1 MSVQNC
7 VEGNVSVWR
16 IQPSQGGFA
25 GQLAALWRH
34 RNISAALARQ
44 VIADRAERRILGLPW
59 MLVQP
64 LLLAWPAVFVLGNVF
79 KVSVAPL
86 PLPMFIVSG
95 LAVWIFVRRGIQFL
109 SRSLGANRGLMQK
122 VYIPGFL
129 LLCASVSPAFI
140 QFLVFVA
147 VLAVLAVY
155 YGPIAGVFYI
165 PFGWHFLAFVPSLV
179 LIVLLVIAVG
189 CFTCVLFNLRDDARL
204 AMKHVIGGW
213 MLITPIVYPPEVIP
227 ESHRW
232 LLYLNPLTPVVELF
246 RYALLGYGTV
256 DVASLSLAIAVIFV
270 MLAVGG
276 MIFTKMQ
283 NRLFD
288 HI

>member
-1 MSVQNC
+1 M
-7 VEGNVSVWR
+7 
-16 IQPSQGGFA
+16 
-25 GQLAALWRH
+25 
-34 RNISAALARQ
+34 
-44 VIADRAERRILGLPW
+44 
-59 MLVQP
+59 
-64 LLLAWPAVFVLGNVF
+64 
-79 KVSVAPL
+79 
-86 PLPMFIVSG
+86 
-95 LAVWIFVRRGIQFL
+95 
-109 SRSLGANRGLMQK
+109 
-122 VYIPGFL
+122 
-129 LLCASVSPAFI
+129 SPAFI

-165 PFGWHFLAFVPSLV
+165 PFGWHFLAFVPSLF

-189 CFTCVLFNLRDDARL
+189 CFTCVLFNLRDDAGL
-204 AMKHVIGGW
+204 AMKYVIGGW

-232 LLYLNPLTPVVELF
+232 LLYINPLTPVVELF

-270 MLAVGG
+270 MLVVGG